1 MEMEFKDNNSRRR
14 KVFLVIG
21 VVLAVASG
29 GAAFYLSSQGTT
41 AEAAPVPK
49 RTIIVA
55 VRDIPARTIIDAGML
70 TQREVTDDPSVAQA
84 VTDED
89 LLLGRL
95 TGVTIYANQAMTP
108 NLLATSAAGAEFS
121 ILSPTETISPDSPT
135 WRAISILV
143 PAERAVGGHLEIGQ
157 RVDLFLSVSVI
168 TSVVDETGQLGEAPD
183 LANGYQTGESTK
195 ITWEDIEVLAIV
207 PDEGLYILKVDLH
220 QAEEIN
226 HALASANLGKQFEFS
241 FALRPDGDN
250 RLVDRSG
257 YGETFDRI
265 FQQYNLPMPGIIDQ
279 DAYPQPSPEPS
290 FIVPGGGPP
299 AQPAT
304 PAPSTEPS
312 PVDPSPEISPEP
324 SASPTR

>member
-1 MEMEFKDNNSRRR
+1 MEMMFKDNSRRR
-14 KVFLVIG
+14 KVFLVLG
-21 VVLAVASG
+21 VVLAVAAG
-29 GAAFYLSSQGTT
+29 GAAFYLSSQGST
-41 AEAAPVPK
+41 ADAAPVPK
-49 RTIIVA
+49 RIIIVA

-70 TQREVTDDPSVAQA
+70 AQREVTDDPSVAQA
-84 VTDED
+84 ITDEN

-95 TGVTIYANQAMTP
+95 TGVTIYADQAMTP

-121 ILSPTETISPDSPT
+121 ILSPTETISPDSPI
-135 WRAISILV
+135 WRAISVLV
-143 PAERAVGGHLEIGQ
+143 PAERAVGGHVEIGQ
-157 RVDLFLSVSVI
+157 RVDLFLSVSI
-168 TSVVDETGQLGEAPD
+168 ATNVVSETGEFVERPD
-183 LANGYQTGESTK
+183 LVNRYQTGESTK

-226 HALASANLGKQFEFS
+226 HALASATLGKQFEFS

-265 FQQYNLPMPGIIDQ
+265 FQQYNLPIPGIIDQ

-290 FIVPGGGPP
+290 FIVPGAGPP
-299 AQPAT
+299 VQPAS

-312 PVDPSPEISPEP
+312 PGQATPEP
-324 SASPTR
+324 SVGPSGSPAP